1 MAAPAAARSVAT
13 MTIDTHQP
21 PLNVLI
27 AGGGVAALETMMAL
41 RAIAGDRVRV
51 TLLAPE
57 RNFHYRPM
65 AVAEPFTIA
74 HARRMDLAKVAA
86 DFGAQVVSGAL
97 EAVETAERR
106 VLTRAGTLLDY
117 DALVIAC
124 GTRIRPALAG
134 AVTIDD
140 RNLGGALRGLVQDVE
155 EGYVQEIAFVAP
167 AHAGW
172 PLPLYELALMTAQRA
187 YDMNVE
193 VDISIVSA
201 EGGPLAMFGPAI
213 SDALTLLLD
222 HAGIAFHGSSVA
234 ELAHG
239 QLSLQPSGE
248 RMRPGRVV
256 ALPYLEGPLL
266 RGIETD
272 AHGFIPVSERGEVH
286 GLDGVY
292 AAGDATWYP
301 IKHGGI
307 AAQQADAVA
316 ATIAAHA
323 GLGPFPE
330 PLRPVIRGMLLTGE
344 DSVYLEA
351 EPVAAGQF
359 RSSVSTV
366 CPWDPPTKIVA
377 RHLGPYLANADRVAV
392 GA

>member
-1 MAAPAAARSVAT
+1 MPVGRRTHKVAGVT
-13 MTIDTHQP
+13 TDVSQQP
-21 PLNVLI
+21 LDVLI

-41 RAIAGDRVRV
+41 RALAGDRVRI

-57 RNFHYRPM
+57 RDFHYRPM

-74 HARRMDLAKVAA
+74 HARRIELAKVAA
-86 DFGAQVVSGAL
+86 DFGARVISGAL
-97 EAVETAERR
+97 DAVEPDERR
-106 VLTRAGTLLDY
+106 VVTRAGARIGY

-124 GTRIRPALAG
+124 GTRARPALDG
-134 AVTIDD
+134 AVTVDD

-172 PLPLYELALMTAQRA
+172 PLPLYELALMTAHRA

-201 EGGPLAMFGPAI
+201 EGAPLAMFG
-213 SDALTLLLD
+213 
-222 HAGIAFHGSSVA
+222 AGIADELTRRLCDAGITFHGASVA

-239 QLSLQPSGE
+239 ELTLRPGGA
-248 RMRPGRVV
+248 RLRPGRIV
-256 ALPYLEGPLL
+256 ALPYLEGPPL

-286 GLDGVY
+286 ALAGVY

-307 AAQQADAVA
+307 AAQQADVVA
-316 ATIAAHA
+316 ATIAARA
-323 GLGPFPE
+323 GMGTLPE
-330 PLRPVIRGMLLTGE
+330 PLRPVIRGMLLTG
-344 DSVYLEA
+344 DDAVYLSA
-351 EPVAAGQF
+351 EPVGDGQF
-359 RSSVSTV
+359 RSTVSDV

-377 RHLGPYLANADRVAV
+377 RHLGPYLASADRVVRA
-392 GA
+392 